1 MVNKIQD
8 IVLADRIVRDC
19 WNWRDRWDSKDRG
32 QTRTEHP
39 TRTFG
44 HEKGVRK
51 VGAAFAN

>member
-1 MVNKIQD
+1 MNKIQD